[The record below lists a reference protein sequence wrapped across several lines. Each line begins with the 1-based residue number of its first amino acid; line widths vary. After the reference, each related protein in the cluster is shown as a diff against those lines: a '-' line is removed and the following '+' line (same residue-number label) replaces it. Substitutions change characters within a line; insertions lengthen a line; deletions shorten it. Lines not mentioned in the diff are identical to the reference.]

1 MKRYWTLW
9 VKDAKGWYPYYVS
22 TLTNVRAEERRI
34 REIGVRETKIYCGK
48 YLTPK
53 KLVMG

>member
-1 MKRYWTLW
+1 VKRYWTLW